1 MFDWLFMHVQGGYF
15 IIICILFS
23 GLQGRVMV
31 YWYADNSY
39 PQLTQNSSIV
49 RWIKEMCVSQ
59 GVFKNLQNLFS
70 MQQAEPMSIT
80 KGSQVN

>member
-1 MFDWLFMHVQGGYF
+1 MDT
-15 IIICILFS
+15 
-23 GLQGRVMV
+23 V

-59 GVFKNLQNLFS
+59 GVFKNFQNLFS
-70 MQQAEPMSIT
+70 MQVEAMSIT

>member
-1 MFDWLFMHVQGGYF
+1 MFDWLFMHIQGGYCF
-15 IIICILFS
+15 MFCVLFS
-23 GLQGRVMV
+23 VLHVMVMV

-59 GVFKNLQNLFS
+59 GVFKNFQNLFS
-70 MQQAEPMSIT
+70 MQVETVSIS
-80 KGSQVN
+80 KDS

>member
-1 MFDWLFMHVQGGYF
+1 
-15 IIICILFS
+15 
-23 GLQGRVMV
+23 MV
-31 YWYADNSY
+31 YWYADNTY

-59 GVFKNLQNLFS
+59 GVFKNFQNLFS
-70 MQQAEPMSIT
+70 MQVEAMSIT